1 MRKLSLLIVVFIM
14 AISLSC
20 NVSSLL
26 QAPTETPTQ
35 TPTTTST
42 STPTLTPTTTQTPTP
57 TTTPTPTIT
66 PTPIGDIVD
75 VPEGGYKVY
84 VPQGYIYKVSK
95 GTIII
100 SQLKENKL
108 FLNIIM
114 TNLPTTK
121 DSTGLPLEF
130 LLRAFLITLE
140 KTGYS
145 FVKEDGT
152 KIGGDAYPITINGIE
167 GTALEFTGLYNG
179 SQIIGQSI
187 AYVPDSKHIFI
198 AISYFPTTS
207 DRAFWTKQGEGVFH
221 SVMESVEFVP

>member
-1 MRKLSLLIVVFIM
+1 MRKLLLITVVLVM

-20 NVSSLL
+20 SATSLL

-42 STPTLTPTTTQTPTP
+42 STPTLTPTTTLTPTP

-66 PTPIGDIVD
+66 PTPLGDIVD
-75 VPEGGYKVY
+75 VPDGGYKVY

-121 DSTGLPLEF
+121 DNTGLSLEF
-130 LLRAFLITLE
+130 LLRAFLINLE
-140 KTGYS
+140 KSGYS
-145 FVKEDGT
+145 FVKGNGT
-152 KIGGDAYPITINGIE
+152 VIGGDAYPITINGIE
-167 GTALEFTGLYNG
+167 GTALEYTGLYNG
-179 SQIIGQSI
+179 SPIIGQSI
-187 AYVPDSKHIFI
+187 AYVPDSEHIFI
-198 AISYFPTTS
+198 GISYVYTAS
-207 DRAFWTKQGEGVFH
+207 DRAFWIKQGEGVFH